1 MRRSAQACP
10 QSGAAHGSALV
21 HAQHKDV
28 PHVRTHVSCHMMW
41 ANPWAHVR
49 RYNPFGQSRLREIF
63 IKQDN
68 LIHGRWVQ
76 GVG

>member
-1 MRRSAQACP
+1 
-10 QSGAAHGSALV
+10 
-21 HAQHKDV
+21 
-28 PHVRTHVSCHMMW
+28 MMW